1 MYVHHAT
8 ISIPFQSTGSDFACF
23 EYSVPGARIQY
34 PDGSSVNQ
42 CNDMIIMDGL
52 TKVSFTNL
60 EKVIYPGLAL
70 KKSQVIEYYIRIA
83 PRMLGLLKNRVIVMN
98 RFPDGV
104 DKDGFY
110 EKDAPAGTPAWIE
123 TFNTYSQTAEREID
137 YIICNDLDTLI
148 WMANLAALE
157 INITLSTID
166 NFDMPD
172 LVLFDIDPEPPCSF
186 DDVIDVAF
194 SLKEKLDELNF
205 RTYIKTSGKKGLH
218 VVLPIIEKYNFK
230 QTREFVHQFGKF
242 LAGEFDLVVSEAKNS
257 MDPGTVFIDYL
268 QNTRGKTM
276 IAPYSLRAEPK
287 ATVSTPLEWKE
298 LKKGLRPDEF
308 NIFTVLKRNNDPW
321 EGLWETKQALE
332 VE

>member
-1 MYVHHAT
+1 
-8 ISIPFQSTGSDFACF
+8 
-23 EYSVPGARIQY
+23 
-34 PDGSSVNQ
+34 
-42 CNDMIIMDGL
+42 MDEL

-60 EKVIYPGLAL
+60 EKLLYPEQGL

-83 PRMLGLLKNRVIVMN
+83 PRILGFLKNRAIVMN
-98 RFPDGV
+98 RYPDGI
-104 DKDGFY
+104 DKEGFY
-110 EKDAPAGTPAWIE
+110 EKDAPMGIPARVE
-123 TFNTYSQTAEREID
+123 TFNTYSETAQREIN
-137 YIICNDLDTLI
+137 YIVCNDLDTLI
-148 WMANLAALE
+148 WLSNLAALE

-166 NFDMPD
+166 NYDTPD

-186 DDVIDVAF
+186 DDVMDIAL

-205 RTYIKTSGKKGLH
+205 RSFVKTSGKKGLH
-218 VVLPIIEKYNFK
+218 VVLPVIKNYNFK

-242 LAGEFDLVVSEAKNS
+242 LARGSDLVVSEFRNS
-257 MDPGTVFIDYL
+257 RDPGTIFIDYL

-298 LKKGLRPDEF
+298 LKKGLRPEEF
-308 NIFTVLKRNNDPW
+308 NIFTVLKRKNDPW
-321 EGLWETKQALE
+321 EGLLENKQALE